1 MNSNQQPEH
10 QILLRNP
17 RILREK
23 TIFPQQLSRFGQ
35 WKFSAAAFNRVS
47 LRAAPHAPRSS
58 CFYINSDHP
67 KASSVIAVRV
77 LVTVAFEAV
86 FAQTLF
92 SHPST
97 ATFAELAIVANDNF
111 SAHAAPQAMKTLFG
125 SFN

>member
-35 WKFSAAAFNRVS
+35 WKFSAAAFNRVVS

-86 FAQTLF
+86 FATALF
-92 SHPST
+92 SSST
-97 ATFAELAIVANDNF
+97 ATFAELAIAANDNF
-111 SAHAAPQAMKTLFG
+111 SANVTPQAMKILFG

>member
-35 WKFSAAAFNRVS
+35 WKFSAAAFNRVP
-47 LRAAPHAPRSS
+47 LRAAPHALRLS
-58 CFYINSDHP
+58 CFYSDHR
-67 KASSVIAVRV
+67 KASLVIAVGV

>member
-86 FAQTLF
+86 FATALF
-92 SHPST
+92 SSST
-97 ATFAELAIVANDNF
+97 ATFAELAIAANDNF
-111 SAHAAPQAMKTLFG
+111 SANVTPQAMKILFG